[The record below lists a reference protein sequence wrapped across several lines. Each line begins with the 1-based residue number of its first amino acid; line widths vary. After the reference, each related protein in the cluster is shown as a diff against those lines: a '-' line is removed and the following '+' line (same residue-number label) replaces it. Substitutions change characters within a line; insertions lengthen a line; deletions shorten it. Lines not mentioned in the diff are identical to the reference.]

1 MITLKFY
8 TNKFMHNEALH
19 MSVSVMVFNDDK
31 VVSCFGTDKYV
42 TDDHTGE
49 AALQANSIAFSL
61 QRALEGLGHKVEIAP
76 ELGNYSD
83 ACDYLRGEF
92 RK

>member
-19 MSVSVMVFNDDK
+19 MSVSVMVFNDD
-31 VVSCFGTDKYV
+31 VVASCFGTNKYV

-49 AALQANSIAFSL
+49 AALEANSTAYSL
-61 QRALEGLGHKVEIAP
+61 KRLLEALGHEVEIAP